1 MRQAIV
7 PEEFPFLDPSR
18 YTFALGIDAGGYAWI
33 SGHTGVQHDA
43 KRNEMVLGSTL
54 ETQMRVAYAKAL
66 TILEAADL
74 GSDSIVRVVEYVPAE
89 HLPEHRSAADEVR
102 RSLVEADP
110 VVIVVPVDRLLR
122 PGARIEVEVL
132 ARRPD
137 SPNSL
142 SYLTAGGEDA
152 VARSERGL
160 STADRSWPHVLRA
173 LGVGTPPDGLRP
185 ATLTPPAI
193 MLGLAAAGEPATALV
208 DLIVGQTPVE
218 PVAIDGRV
226 VGATAGGISYVN
238 ACTGSSK
245 DEDLEVEFRANYAAI
260 TRAVVA
266 AGATLDDV
274 VKTVEFIT
282 PGAIA
287 GYRATA
293 QIRRELFAEPFPAAT
308 GVIVPEL
315 PRGARVL
322 VEAIVVRGG

>member
-33 SGHTGVQHDA
+33 SGHTGVQYDA
-43 KRNEMVLGSTL
+43 ERDDMVLGSTL
-54 ETQMRVAYAKAL
+54 EQQMRVAYAKAL

-74 GSDSIVRVVEYVPAE
+74 GPDSIVRVVEYVPAE
-89 HLPEHRSAADEVR
+89 HLSEHRSAADEVR

-110 VVIVVPVDRLLR
+110 VVVVVPVDRLLR
-122 PGARIEVEVL
+122 PEARIEVEVL
-132 ARRPD
+132 AGRPG

-142 SYLTAGGEDA
+142 SYLTVAGEDA
-152 VARSERGL
+152 VAQAERGL
-160 STADRSWPHVLRA
+160 STAGRSWPHVLRA
-173 LGVGTPPDGLRP
+173 LGVGIAPNGLWP

-193 MLGLAAAGEPATALV
+193 MLGLAGAGGPATPLV
-208 DLIVGQTPVE
+208 DLVVGQGPVE
-218 PVAIDGRV
+218 PVALDGRM
-226 VGATAGGISYVN
+226 VGATAGGISYLS
-238 ACTGSSK
+238 ACTGPSE
-245 DEDLEVEFRANYAAI
+245 DEDLEVELRANYAAI
-260 TRAVVA
+260 TRAVEA

-293 QIRRELFAEPFPAAT
+293 RVRRELFAEPFPAAT

-315 PRGARVL
+315 PRDARVL